1 MKVIWPKLE
10 GYKEYVK
17 QVDLD
22 QIQYE
27 SDELK
32 IATKNT
38 ALPYAIIYGLK
49 TDWEN
54 RFI

>member
-1 MKVIWPKLE
+1 MKDIWPRLE
-10 GYKEYVK
+10 GYKEYVR

-32 IATKNT
+32 IATKIR
-38 ALPYAIIYGLK
+38 PYLMQLFM
-49 TDWEN
+49 D
-54 RFI
+54 